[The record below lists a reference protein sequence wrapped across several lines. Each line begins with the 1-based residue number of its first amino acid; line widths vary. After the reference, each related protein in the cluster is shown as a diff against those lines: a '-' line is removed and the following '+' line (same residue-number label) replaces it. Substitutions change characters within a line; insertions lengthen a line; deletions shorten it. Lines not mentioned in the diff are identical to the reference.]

1 MRFDLI
7 DRVLEHQADRI
18 VAVKQVTSAEEYL
31 ADHFPGF
38 AVLPGV
44 MMLEALVQAARLLQA
59 WPPRDGPYWPTDRP
73 PPGGGSAGGGGIS
86 SGPLVL
92 TQVRNVRYGQMVRPG
107 QCLTV
112 EVTRRGSGEGGS
124 EGSEGRGWEFNGV
137 GRVGDQTAVQGRFRL
152 TAAAL

>member
-1 MRFDLI
+1 MRFNLI
-7 DRVLEHQADRI
+7 DRVLEHQADRL

-44 MMLEALVQAARLLQA
+44 MMLEALVQAARLLQTG
-59 WPPRDGPYWPTDRP
+59 PPTDGPYWPTDRSGVGP
-73 PPGGGSAGGGGIS
+73 ASNEAGSA
-86 SGPLVL
+86 PLVL

-112 EVTRRGSGEGGS
+112 EVTRRGPS
-124 EGSEGRGWEFNGV
+124 EGGWEFNGV
-137 GRVGDQTAVQGRFRL
+137 GKVQDQTAVQGRFRL
-152 TAAAL
+152 TPAAL